1 MCSWKCLIIRFP
13 AWLQPLRAH
22 TVAARCWPNSPGR
35 PGRSAGAVGLCWR
48 DGRPVGSV
56 ATAVDSVSP
65 RISSLLRAGLGSR
78 GSALGSPRPLSKSH
92 LFSPRLRPNDYRWPQ
107 GRGWGVK
114 TPGGKPF
121 ALATWDCGIISTA
134 AIRSR
139 RRQQEVGRLVRKNR
153 TSVDSDS
160 VIRCCPWLSLSRHQ
174 VRPTALL
181 QSHRGR
187 QSHRCDRDH
196 SPRCARGKHTEGGR
210 LPQEK
215 PGWRCGRMGLR
226 TLPRPGDNHSLSA

>member
-1 MCSWKCLIIRFP
+1 M
-13 AWLQPLRAH
+13 
-22 TVAARCWPNSPGR
+22 
-35 PGRSAGAVGLCWR
+35 
-48 DGRPVGSV
+48 
-56 ATAVDSVSP
+56 
-65 RISSLLRAGLGSR
+65 
-78 GSALGSPRPLSKSH
+78 
-92 LFSPRLRPNDYRWPQ
+92 
-107 GRGWGVK
+107 K

-160 VIRCCPWLSLSRHQ
+160 VIRCCPRLSLSRHQ
-174 VRPTALL
+174 VRPAALL

-226 TLPRPGDNHSLSA
+226 TLPRPGDNHSLSARRTCHLSSFETCFENLQGTTGVGKTRPIWIPGSKPWPAEPTIPRGAAEGVPKVLKPQLSLPRLHVLAWGPRSVPEPLLNCRAVREILCKRESDHSSVLPLGFWALKLKP